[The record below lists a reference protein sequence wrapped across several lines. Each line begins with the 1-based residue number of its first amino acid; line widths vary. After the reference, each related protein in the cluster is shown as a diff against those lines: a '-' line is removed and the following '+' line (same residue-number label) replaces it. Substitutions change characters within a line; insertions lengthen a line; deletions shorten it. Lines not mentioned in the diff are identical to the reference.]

1 MTMPKDTKNRAALL
15 ALFDRYQRIEIT
27 YPGMQRQEFACGE
40 LPFPNLVRYVRPA
53 PGMSFVLYSRLDE
66 LNVEAVIQQ
75 QVDYFTAHGL
85 PLEWKIYS
93 HDTPSDLGKRLAQH
107 GFTPEEPE
115 AVMLL
120 DLQAAPISLFETPTA
135 DLRRITD
142 RQGLTQV
149 IQVLEAVWSGDFSW
163 VTERLGGHLEV
174 PGYLSIYVAY
184 AQGQPA
190 SVGWTYFDDNSP
202 FASLWGGSTV
212 AGYRKQGLYSAIL
225 AVRARE
231 ARERGVRYLTVDA
244 SPMSQPILAKH
255 GFQVLTTAQSFEL
268 KT

>member
-1 MTMPKDTKNRAALL
+1 MTMPEDTKNSADLL

-27 YPGMQRQEFACGE
+27 YPGMQRQEFATGE
-40 LPFPNLVRYVRPA
+40 LPFPSLVRYVRPA
-53 PGMSFVLYSRLDE
+53 PGMSFILYSHLDGQ
-66 LNVEAVIQQ
+66 NAEAVIQE
-75 QVDYFTAHGL
+75 QVDYFTAHDL
-85 PLEWKIYS
+85 PLEWKVYG
-93 HDTPSDLGKRLAQH
+93 HDTPTDLGQRLAQH

-120 DLQAAPISLFETPTA
+120 DLQAAPPSLFETPKA

-142 RQGLTQV
+142 RQGLAQV
-149 IQVLEAVWSGDFSW
+149 IQVLEAAWGDNFSW
-163 VTERLGGHLEV
+163 ITERLGGHLEI
-174 PGYLSIYVAY
+174 PGYLSVYVAH

-212 AGYRKQGLYSAIL
+212 AGYRKQGLYSALL
-225 AVRARE
+225 AARMQE
-231 ARERGVRYLTVDA
+231 AQRRGVRYLTVDA